1 VVKHRLQY
9 VFAVAILIVWLVVV
23 LRAVI
28 DKDLIPLATV
38 ITPVMLLPA
47 GWLFTDGY
55 LKARRANREDDDGEE
70 ADSKS

>member
-1 VVKHRLQY
+1 MVKHRLQY

-23 LRAVI
+23 LRAAV
-28 DKDLIPLATV
+28 DKDLIPLATI
-38 ITPVMLLPA
+38 ITPVMLLPG

-55 LKARRANREDDDGEE
+55 LRARRANREDDDEE